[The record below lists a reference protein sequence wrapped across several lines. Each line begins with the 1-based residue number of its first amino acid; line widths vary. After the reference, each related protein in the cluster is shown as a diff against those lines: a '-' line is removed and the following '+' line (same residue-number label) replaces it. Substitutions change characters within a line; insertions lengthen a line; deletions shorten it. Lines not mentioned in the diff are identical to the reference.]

1 MLRDRQNRCL
11 SQFKSISHISLGS
24 AEAAAASFHI
34 HRAWP
39 LSTWSCCALRVK
51 VAVKLRMMSG
61 DSTDRRLASSP
72 SSSSTWVLINALKTK
87 RPPSRFA
94 PKRNALTPLPS
105 PPRSPPFLTFCGTG
119 HNRAWPNS
127 IGAIFHRFPGA
138 FKLEPRESS

>member
-51 VAVKLRMMSG
+51 VAVKVRMMSG

-94 PKRNALTPLPS
+94 PKRSALTPLPTPLS
-105 PPRSPPFLTFCGTG
+105 YLPHLL
-119 HNRAWPNS
+119 W
-127 IGAIFHRFPGA
+127 HRPQSRLAKFNWRNFSSFPWC
-138 FKLEPRESS
+138 L

>member
-11 SQFKSISHISLGS
+11 SQCKSISHISLGS

-39 LSTWSCCALRVK
+39 LSTWNCCALRVK
-51 VAVKLRMMSG
+51 VAVKVRMMSG
-61 DSTDRRLASSP
+61 DSTDRRLAS

-94 PKRNALTPLPS
+94 PKRNALTPLPFPLPS
-105 PPRSPPFLTFCGTG
+105 LPHLL
-119 HNRAWPNS
+119 W
-127 IGAIFHRFPGA
+127 HRPQSRLAKFNWRNFSSFPWC
-138 FKLEPRESS
+138 L

>member
-51 VAVKLRMMSG
+51 VAVKIRMMSG
-61 DSTDRRLASSP
+61 DSTDRRPASSSS

-105 PPRSPPFLTFCGTG
+105 PPLPSLPHLL
-119 HNRAWPNS
+119 W
-127 IGAIFHRFPGA
+127 HRPQSRLAKFNWRNFSSFPWC
-138 FKLEPRESS
+138 L

>member
-1 MLRDRQNRCL
+1 MCLEIARNRCL

-51 VAVKLRMMSG
+51 VAVKVRMMSG
-61 DSTDRRLASSP
+61 DSTDRRLASS

-105 PPRSPPFLTFCGTG
+105 PPHPFLP
-119 HNRAWPNS
+119 HLLW
-127 IGAIFHRFPGA
+127 HRPQSRLAKFNWRNFSSFPWC
-138 FKLEPRESS
+138 L

>member
-51 VAVKLRMMSG
+51 VAVKVRMMSG
-61 DSTDRRLASSP
+61 DSTDRRLASS

-94 PKRNALTPLPS
+94 PKRNTLTP
-105 PPRSPPFLTFCGTG
+105 PPFPPFLTFCGTG

-138 FKLEPRESS
+138 FKLKPRESS